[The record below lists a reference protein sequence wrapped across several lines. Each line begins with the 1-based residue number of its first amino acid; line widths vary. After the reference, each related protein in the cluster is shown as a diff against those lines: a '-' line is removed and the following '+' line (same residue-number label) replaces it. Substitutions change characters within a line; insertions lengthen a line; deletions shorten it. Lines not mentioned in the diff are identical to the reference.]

1 MQRNYNYIYSKLVEE
16 DSDLIGHI
24 AYSLY
29 KKSKI
34 EYIEK
39 KKSDGEA
46 LTDTELIPF
55 NDFSS
60 SESSIESYRIK
71 AELIVQGFIENVLDE
86 ELKSYKE
93 QAVNQQSDILKSI
106 IKPLTSGFWS
116 SVWAGLLSAFIFA
129 LLLAAI
135 AFIIQ
140 YSGSSISVNVEKP
153 KTETTSPKE

>member
-1 MQRNYNYIYSKLVEE
+1 M
-16 DSDLIGHI
+16 
-24 AYSLY
+24 
-29 KKSKI
+29 
-34 EYIEK
+34 
-39 KKSDGEA
+39 
-46 LTDTELIPF
+46 PF

-106 IKPLTSGFWS
+106 IKPLTSRFWS

>member
-1 MQRNYNYIYSKLVEE
+1 MQRNYNYIYTKLVEE

-39 KKSDGEA
+39 KKSDGET

-71 AELIVQGFIENVLDE
+71 SELIVQGFIENVLDE

-106 IKPLTSGFWS
+106 IKPLTSGFWGNF
-116 SVWAGLLSAFIFA
+116 WAGLLSVFA
-129 LLLAAI
+129 LLLAAL

-140 YSGSSISVNVEKP
+140 FSGSTISINVEKT
-153 KTETTSPKE
+153 KTESVSK

>member
-1 MQRNYNYIYSKLVEE
+1 MQRNYNYIYSKLVEK

-29 KKSKI
+29 KKSKV
-34 EYIEK
+34 EYIEN
-39 KKSDGEA
+39 KKSAGSA
-46 LTDTELIPF
+46 LTDIELIPF

-60 SESSIESYRIK
+60 SQSSIESYRIK

-86 ELKSYKE
+86 ELQNYKE
-93 QAVNQQSDILKSI
+93 QAINHQTEILKSI
-106 IKPLTSGFWS
+106 IKPLTSGFWGN
-116 SVWAGLLSAFIFA
+116 VWAGILSAFIFA

-140 YSGSSISVNVEKP
+140 FSGSTISVNVK
-153 KTETTSPKE
+153 KTEIEHTIQK